1 MEASHKN
8 SNPISF
14 FRLQP
19 LPIHFCLLSKPS
31 SSHVPSFS
39 RFVPSIT
46 PPLVYSTFLLCF
58 FSSAYKHIQFSILW
72 KVIHIQLLLC
82 LLSLH
87 PFEAIYTPYSIKTA
101 LNSLDTSSWKIHQRL
116 FNCYVIVSLQH
127 LKIENAVCLENL
139 STVRSTT
146 SITLLISSISGHF

>member
-127 LKIENAVCLENL
+127 LKIENAVLKIFL
-139 STVRSTT
+139 QFTPR
-146 SITLLISSISGHF
+146 HQ